1 MSFDTFFVLKQ
12 FDILK
17 KNKNL
22 IIIKMVKPMKKKI
35 QDMEVA
41 GKKVLLRCDFN
52 VPVKNGIILDD
63 SKIVAALN
71 TIEFLVRRKAIVIIM
86 SHFGKVKTEEDKKDN
101 SLAPIAAHLQKL
113 INTKV
118 IFCKQ
123 SRNLYLEAKID
134 SMKPGEII
142 VLENTRFEDVPD
154 NLESGNDAQ
163 LSMYWSSLADIYCLD
178 AFGSAHRKHAS
189 TYGVAKYLPS
199 CIGFLVQREMEALD
213 KYVLHA
219 EHPFTIVMGGAKVED
234 KVELIESLLPRCDNL
249 LLTGGI
255 ANSCLNTLGF
265 NVGES
270 LCTKDPAIQERLK
283 KILIEY
289 KDKIKLPMDV
299 IVGNLHDDN
308 YIKHINIDSVKD
320 DEAIF
325 DIGMKTVNQFTEII
339 NQSATIFVNG
349 TAGKY
354 EDIRY
359 ATGTRELLTNIA
371 NSNAVKVVG
380 GGDGV
385 SAVKHFKLAE
395 KFNFLSTGGGA
406 TLEYI
411 IYEGLPAID
420 NINEE

>member
-1 MSFDTFFVLKQ
+1 
-12 FDILK
+12 
-17 KNKNL
+17 
-22 IIIKMVKPMKKKI
+22 MKKRI
-35 QDMEVA
+35 QDMDVK
-41 GKKVLLRCDFN
+41 GKRVLLRCDFN
-52 VPVKNGIILDD
+52 VPVKDGVILDD
-63 SKIVAALN
+63 SKIIAALN
-71 TIEFLVRRKAIVIIM
+71 TIEYLVKQGARIIIM
-86 SHFGKVKTEEDKKDN
+86 SHFGKVKTEEDKKTN

-123 SRNLYLEAKID
+123 ARNLYLEAKIA
-134 SMKPGEII
+134 SMQPGEII
-142 VLENTRFEDVPD
+142 ILENTRFEDVP
-154 NLESGNDAQ
+154 NKLESGNDPQ
-163 LSMYWSSLADIYCLD
+163 LAMYWAELADIYCLD

-199 CIGFLVQREMEALD
+199 CIGFLVQREVEALD
-213 KYVLHA
+213 KYVLNA
-219 EHPFTIVMGGAKVED
+219 AHPFTIVMGGAKVED

-265 NVGES
+265 PVGAS
-270 LCTKDPAIQERLK
+270 LCTKDPEIQGKLK
-283 KILIEY
+283 QLLINY

-299 IVGNLHDDN
+299 IVGSTHDDSF
-308 YIKHINIDSVKD
+308 IKHINIDKV
-320 DEAIF
+320 DEDQAIY
-325 DIGMKTVNQFTEII
+325 DIGMKTVNQFKEII
-339 NQSATIFVNG
+339 DNSATIFVNG

-354 EDIRY
+354 EDIRF

-371 NSNAVKVVG
+371 NSKAVKVVG

-385 SAVKHFKLAE
+385 SAVKHFNLGE

-411 IYEGLPAID
+411 IQGGLPAID
-420 NINEE
+420 NINEA

>member
-1 MSFDTFFVLKQ
+1 
-12 FDILK
+12 
-17 KNKNL
+17 
-22 IIIKMVKPMKKKI
+22 MKKKI
-35 QDMEVA
+35 QDMDVA

-52 VPVKNGIILDD
+52 VPVKNGVILDD

-71 TIEFLVRRKAIVIIM
+71 TIEYLVRRKAIVIIM
-86 SHFGKVKTEEDKKDN
+86 SHFGKVKTEEDKKEN

-163 LSMYWSSLADIYCLD
+163 LSMYWSGLADIYCLD

-270 LCTKDPAIQERLK
+270 LCTKDPSIQERLK

-299 IVGNLHDDN
+299 IVGSIHDEKYMN
-308 YIKHINIDSVKD
+308 HINIDSVKE

-339 NQSATIFVNG
+339 NNSATIFVNG

-359 ATGTRELLTNIA
+359 ATGTRELLTNIS
-371 NSNAVKVVG
+371 NSKAVKVVG